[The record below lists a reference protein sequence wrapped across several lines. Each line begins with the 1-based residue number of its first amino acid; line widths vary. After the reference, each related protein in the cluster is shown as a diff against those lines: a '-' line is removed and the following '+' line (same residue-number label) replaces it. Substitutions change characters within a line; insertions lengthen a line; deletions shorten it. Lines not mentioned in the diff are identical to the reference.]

1 MKTCYR
7 SLKSLLFML
16 VLCMVGTLSAWA
28 DSYTYTAAKADFK
41 KGTFSFKSGDVSW
54 SGNSTYEAPTLDNST
69 LSRGLQ
75 FGTKKV
81 KEILLRFQQVA

>member
-41 KGTFSFKSGDVSW
+41 KGTFSFKSGDVS
-54 SGNSTYEAPTLDNST
+54 
-69 LSRGLQ
+69 
-75 FGTKKV
+75 
-81 KEILLRFQQVA
+81 